1 MIFGF
6 IMIEYNYQSF
16 SVHASNSGN
25 VFKELNDYVCEFYN
39 FEVL

>member
-6 IMIEYNYQSF
+6 IMIENNYQSF

-25 VFKELNDYVCEFYN
+25 VFKELNDSCI
-39 FEVL
+39 